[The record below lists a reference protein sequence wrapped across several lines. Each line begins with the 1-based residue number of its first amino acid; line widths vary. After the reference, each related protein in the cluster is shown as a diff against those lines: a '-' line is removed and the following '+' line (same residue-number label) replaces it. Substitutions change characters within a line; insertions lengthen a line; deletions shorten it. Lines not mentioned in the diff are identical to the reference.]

1 MVTKKCT
8 TKEKT
13 LADVR
18 NERARAEKKKA
29 AERTAQKAQT
39 NQTAPVGQPKQEN
52 VSLFDKAPKQGQVKE
67 KVVPTEAQIEAQKA
81 RREAQAAAKE
91 ARKINLVEKQ

>member
-1 MVTKKCT
+1 MKISYGHKKNVQP
-8 TKEKT
+8 KKKT

-18 NERARAEKKKA
+18 NEHARAEKKKA

-52 VSLFDKAPKQGQVKE
+52 VSLFDKAPKQG
-67 KVVPTEAQIEAQKA
+67 
-81 RREAQAAAKE
+81 
-91 ARKINLVEKQ
+91 